1 LEYISVF
8 LVDDQLLFAESLKNI
23 LEMRT
28 KDIKVVGVAHNG
40 NEAIDKISK
49 LKNLP
54 DIILMDVRMPVM
66 SGVESIKELQE
77 RKPDIKVMML
87 TTFDDDEYIQ
97 EALEHGAVGYLLKTI
112 PPADL
117 IASIRAIK
125 AGNIQISPEIAKK
138 LVKNFGSSE
147 THDNEINEEPYWYK
161 YLSLRE
167 KEILQLLLKG
177 YTNKEISKKL
187 YIVEQ
192 TIKNHLSV
200 IYSKMD
206 VHSRA
211 KAITK
216 LHDSKIKN
224 VFDPPFNH

>member
-1 LEYISVF
+1 VEYINVF

-28 KDIKVVGVAHNG
+28 KDIKVIDVAHNG

-49 LKNLP
+49 LEISP

-66 SGVESIKELQE
+66 SGVESIKSLREL
-77 RKPDIKVMML
+77 KPDIKIMML

-97 EALEHGAVGYLLKTI
+97 EALKYGAVGYLLKTI

-125 AGNIQISPEIAKK
+125 AGNVQISPEIAKK
-138 LVKNFGSSE
+138 LVHSFGRNKKPPYE
-147 THDNEINEEPYWYK
+147 NNEEPYWYK

-167 KEILQLLLKG
+167 KEILQLLLEG
-177 YTNKEISKKL
+177 YTNKEISRKL
-187 YIVEQ
+187 CIVEQ
-192 TIKNHLSV
+192 TIKNHLTV

-211 KAITK
+211 KAIK
-216 LHDSKIKN
+216 NLHDANITN
-224 VFDPPFNH
+224 VFKPPFNM